1 MARVLTQEEI
11 DAMVRA
17 ARGQTDG
24 GGAPPAVGQT
34 IKAFSFRQAG
44 QLTGEQEHA
53 LTILHEGFAR
63 NLAQS
68 LGAYLRVLFEAA
80 LASVEQ
86 ITYGEFLQKVP
97 KVAYM
102 MSFLVQPMG
111 ATAALQLDHSL
122 VFPLIDIMLGGTGLC
137 QPMTREITEIED
149 QIMESVARIICQ
161 ELTVVWAPMGVEIEM
176 EHRLTQAE
184 MQRFLAGAEKTLCL
198 GFEIKLAE
206 AKGLL
211 HLIFPVSISNTLL
224 RRLSADRS
232 HGKARAPHRSSRQLA
247 EKMLECPFPI
257 SLGITAIKLPVRS
270 LLELA
275 PGEILS
281 LAVPVRR
288 PASLIIAGRELFE
301 AEAVRQGRSRAAQV
315 GLRLA
320 KTKEEKR
327 R

>member
-1 MARVLTQEEI
+1 
-11 DAMVRA
+11 MVRA

-257 SLGITAIKLPVRS
+257 SLGITAIKLPVRN
-270 LLELA
+270 LLGLS
-275 PGEILS
+275 PGEICD
-281 LAVPVRR
+281 LAIPVRR